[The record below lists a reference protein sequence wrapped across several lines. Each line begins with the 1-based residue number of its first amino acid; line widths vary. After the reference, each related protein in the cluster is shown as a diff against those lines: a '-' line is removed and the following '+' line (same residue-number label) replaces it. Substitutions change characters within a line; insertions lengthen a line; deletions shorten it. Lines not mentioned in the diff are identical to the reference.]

1 MRKKKNSPSLLDSL
15 DDLGYTNIE
24 RGGGVADLDR
34 DDYEETDS
42 SDVDKLIEENEPDVV
57 DTTPEDRED
66 PMDDKSEIPDDVQ
79 KRMNNEPPVT
89 TDEGLGE
96 EETVEDVQP
105 DPNEA
110 QNIGAFFDAF
120 AEALNWDVE
129 DDEKP
134 TTVEGLIDYIGDV
147 VEQNSTPTYADER
160 IAQLDNYVKNGGRFE
175 DFYQAAQQE
184 LTYDNMDMEDES
196 N

>member
-1 MRKKKNSPSLLDSL
+1 
-15 DDLGYTNIE
+15 
-24 RGGGVADLDR
+24 
-34 DDYEETDS
+34 
-42 SDVDKLIEENEPDVV
+42 
-57 DTTPEDRED
+57 
-66 PMDDKSEIPDDVQ
+66 
-79 KRMNNEPPVT
+79 MNNEPPAT

-96 EETVEDVQP
+96 EEVVEDVQP

-160 IAQLDNYVKNGGRFE
+160 IAQLDNYVKNGGKFE

>member
-24 RGGGVADLDR
+24 RSGGVTDLDR
-34 DDYEETDS
+34 DDFDETDDN
-42 SDVDKLIEENEPDVV
+42 DVDELIEENKPDVV
-57 DTTPEDRED
+57 NTTPEDVED
-66 PMDDKSEIPDDVQ
+66 PHDDTTEIPDDVQ
-79 KRMNNEPPVT
+79 KRMNNEPPT
-89 TDEGLGE
+89 STDDGLGE
-96 EETVEDVQP
+96 EGGAEEINNTP

-147 VEQNSTPTYADER
+147 VE
-160 IAQLDNYVKNGGRFE
+160 
-175 DFYQAAQQE
+175 
-184 LTYDNMDMEDES
+184 
-196 N
+196 